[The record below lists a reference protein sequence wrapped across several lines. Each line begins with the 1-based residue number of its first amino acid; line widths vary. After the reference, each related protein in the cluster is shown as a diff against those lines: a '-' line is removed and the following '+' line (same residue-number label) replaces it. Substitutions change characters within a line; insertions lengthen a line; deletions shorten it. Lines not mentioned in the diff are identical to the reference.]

1 MTPILSR
8 LFSRMLATLF
18 IGLLLSPLTLSAQA
32 NPAPKVAAA
41 ELVEPELEINPLV
54 TEADELRKLIDI
66 KVSETQQLLKEQS
79 QTTAEDYDAYGR
91 RIASR
96 QLAILDEMDNLCS
109 NILEQEQQNLETA
122 EIRKYAGKLLDAA
135 GEKLIAYIDLVEASQ
150 ESAADPMQKPGSHI
164 PLDRLYQSLGKQIT
178 LRESLGMDVT
188 RQKEDLSRRVITR
201 AERLSGR
208 IEISKESEQAIT
220 KKVSAEPTNKEH
232 QLALLDIQEKV
243 AKQAKSL
250 SVTITIMNTLEMD
263 SSAYQRLLIKSTGDI
278 TTGILDKGVVTGLFA
293 EWFDE
298 AQTTIRENGA
308 VIIFKLFI
316 FSLVIF
322 IFKMLANIVGKLV
335 ERSVST
341 SSLQLS
347 NLLQDMII
355 SSASRIVLIT
365 GVLIA
370 LSQVGFSLGPL
381 LAGLGVAGFIVGFA
395 LQDTLGNFASGMMI
409 LIYRPFDNGDL
420 IETGGVL
427 GTVASM
433 NLVSTTLLTID
444 NQTMIIPNNKI
455 WGDVIKNITNQRHR
469 RVDMVFGIGYGDDIE
484 KTEKVLHDIVTS
496 HDKVLPLPETTIR
509 LHKLN
514 DSSVDFIVRPWVN
527 TADYWDVYWDITREV
542 KMRFDRE
549 GISIPF
555 PQRDVHLYQES
566 TNT

>member
-1 MTPILSR
+1 
-8 LFSRMLATLF
+8 MLATLF